1 MLFKSSASPKENPG
15 SKRLRRTLG
24 LLLGSALAVQ
34 YKQDRIFRASV
45 NLQLVM
51 VLNYLYAAYN
61 LLTALQSG
69 SMWLLSLGIYT
80 LMLAIVRTDL
90 TLSHHRGRK
99 LPPDALPRH
108 ESRCYRRVAWSLLVL
123 NVPIG
128 GLTLLMVSGQSVSA
142 LPGHLIYL
150 SALYTFVM
158 MFLAISNLIRFRK
171 LGSPILSAAKV
182 LSLVAALLSL
192 LITFSGDKLRA
203 ITFWTM
209 GNLSSASYQ
218 NALTLLATLLLCGGI
233 ILTQAR
239 ALNAMSMGEE
249 YALHVGVSV
258 RRVKLTVMICV
269 SAMIGMSVSVGGGIG
284 FVGLVTPHMIRL
296 IVGAN
301 HRRTLPACLYGGAIF
316 LLLADLISRTILA
329 PAVLPVGVVTSIIGA
344 AAFLVIFLR
353 TKRRERA

>member
-69 SMWLLSLGIYT
+69 SVWLLSLGVYT

-108 ESRCYRRVAWSLLVL
+108 ESRCYRRVAWSLLAL

-192 LITFSGDKLRA
+192 LTLA
-203 ITFWTM
+203 IGADLTA
-209 GNLSSASYQ
+209 SA
-218 NALTLLATLLLCGGI
+218 
-233 ILTQAR
+233 R
-239 ALNAMSMGEE
+239 
-249 YALHVGVSV
+249 
-258 RRVKLTVMICV
+258 RRVL
-269 SAMIGMSVSVGGGIG
+269 SG
-284 FVGLVTPHMIRL
+284 
-296 IVGAN
+296 
-301 HRRTLPACLYGGAIF
+301 
-316 LLLADLISRTILA
+316 
-329 PAVLPVGVVTSIIGA
+329 
-344 AAFLVIFLR
+344 
-353 TKRRERA
+353 

>member
-15 SKRLRRTLG
+15 SKRLRRALG

-69 SMWLLSLGIYT
+69 SVWLLSLGVYT

-108 ESRCYRRVAWSLLVL
+108 ESRCYRRVAWSLLAL

-192 LITFSGDKLRA
+192 LTLQSALIDRFGTAQGSFRLLMTRQIGRA
-203 ITFWTM
+203 S
-209 GNLSSASYQ
+209 NKSQCSYLIDRF
-218 NALTLLATLLLCGGI
+218 LT
-233 ILTQAR
+233 R
-239 ALNAMSMGEE
+239 
-249 YALHVGVSV
+249 LH
-258 RRVKLTVMICV
+258 T
-269 SAMIGMSVSVGGGIG
+269 
-284 FVGLVTPHMIRL
+284 
-296 IVGAN
+296 
-301 HRRTLPACLYGGAIF
+301 
-316 LLLADLISRTILA
+316 
-329 PAVLPVGVVTSIIGA
+329 
-344 AAFLVIFLR
+344 
-353 TKRRERA
+353 

>member
-1 MLFKSSASPKENPG
+1 MFFKSSASPKENPG
-15 SKRLRRTLG
+15 SKRLRRALG

-61 LLTALQSG
+61 LLIGLQSG
-69 SMWLLSLGIYT
+69 SVWLLSLGIYT

-108 ESRCYRRVAWSLLVL
+108 ESRCYRRVAWSLLAL

-192 LITFSGDKLRA
+192 LTLQSALIDRFGTAQGSFRLMMTRLTGSAVYASVLIIAVWMLRRPLTISANGIEEELTAPCAARVSPLRRRTPCFPKRTAWGKSKSPKAKKSPSGKQFAPDGIFHYALTFPKLSGISTTKCGWHDKSPADTRSSGSSSAFSGYRRRK
-203 ITFWTM
+203 
-209 GNLSSASYQ
+209 SA
-218 NALTLLATLLLCGGI
+218 T
-233 ILTQAR
+233 
-239 ALNAMSMGEE
+239 
-249 YALHVGVSV
+249 
-258 RRVKLTVMICV
+258 
-269 SAMIGMSVSVGGGIG
+269 
-284 FVGLVTPHMIRL
+284 
-296 IVGAN
+296 
-301 HRRTLPACLYGGAIF
+301 GAIGHDAF
-316 LLLADLISRTILA
+316 A
-329 PAVLPVGVVTSIIGA
+329 AVL
-344 AAFLVIFLR
+344 
-353 TKRRERA
+353 

>member
-61 LLTALQSG
+61 LLIGLQSG
-69 SMWLLSLGIYT
+69 SVWLLSLGIYT
-80 LMLAIVRTDL
+80 LMLAAVRTDL
-90 TLSHHRGRK
+90 TLSHHRGRN
-99 LPPDALPRH
+99 LPPSALPRH

-128 GLTLLMVSGQSVSA
+128 GLALLMVSGQSVSA

-158 MFLAISNLIRFRK
+158 MYLAISNLIRFRK

-182 LSLVAALLSL
+182 LSLVAALLTLQSALIDRFGAEQGAFRL
-192 LITFSGDKLRA
+192 LMTRLTG
-203 ITFWTM
+203 
-209 GNLSSASYQ
+209 SAVY
-218 NALTLLATLLLCGGI
+218 AT
-233 ILTQAR
+233 
-239 ALNAMSMGEE
+239 
-249 YALHVGVSV
+249 V
-258 RRVKLTVMICV
+258 
-269 SAMIGMSVSVGGGIG
+269 
-284 FVGLVTPHMIRL
+284 
-296 IVGAN
+296 
-301 HRRTLPACLYGGAIF
+301 
-316 LLLADLISRTILA
+316 
-329 PAVLPVGVVTSIIGA
+329 
-344 AAFLVIFLR
+344 LVIAVWMLR
-353 TKRRERA
+353 RPLTISADGIEEELTAP

>member
-15 SKRLRRTLG
+15 SKRLRRALG
-24 LLLGSALAVQ
+24 LMLGSALAVQ

-61 LLTALQSG
+61 LLIGLQSG

-108 ESRCYRRVAWSLLVL
+108 ESRCYRRVAWSLLAL

-171 LGSPILSAAKV
+171 FGSPILSAAKV

-192 LITFSGDKLRA
+192 LSL
-203 ITFWTM
+203 
-209 GNLSSASYQ
+209 
-218 NALTLLATLLLCGGI
+218 LTLQSALIDRFGTAQGSFRLMMTR
-233 ILTQAR
+233 LTGSAV
-239 ALNAMSMGEE
+239 
-249 YALHVGVSV
+249 YA
-258 RRVKLTVMICV
+258 
-269 SAMIGMSVSVGGGIG
+269 
-284 FVGLVTPHMIRL
+284 
-296 IVGAN
+296 
-301 HRRTLPACLYGGAIF
+301 
-316 LLLADLISRTILA
+316 
-329 PAVLPVGVVTSIIGA
+329 AVLIIA
-344 AAFLVIFLR
+344 VWMLR
-353 TKRRERA
+353 RPLTISANGIEEELTAP

>member
-61 LLTALQSG
+61 LLIGLQSG
-69 SMWLLSLGIYT
+69 SVWLLSLGIYT
-80 LMLAIVRTDL
+80 LMLAAVRTDL

-128 GLTLLMVSGQSVSA
+128 GLALLMASGQSVSA

-158 MFLAISNLIRFRK
+158 MFHLIRFRK

-192 LITFSGDKLRA
+192 LTLQ
-203 ITFWTM
+203 
-209 GNLSSASYQ
+209 SALIDRFGAEQ
-218 NALTLLATLLLCGGI
+218 GAFRLLMTRLTGSAVYASVLIIAVWMLCRPLTISADGI
-233 ILTQAR
+233 EEELT
-239 ALNAMSMGEE
+239 
-249 YALHVGVSV
+249 
-258 RRVKLTVMICV
+258 
-269 SAMIGMSVSVGGGIG
+269 
-284 FVGLVTPHMIRL
+284 
-296 IVGAN
+296 
-301 HRRTLPACLYGGAIF
+301 
-316 LLLADLISRTILA
+316 A
-329 PAVLPVGVVTSIIGA
+329 P
-344 AAFLVIFLR
+344 
-353 TKRRERA
+353 

>member
-15 SKRLRRTLG
+15 SKRLRRALG

-61 LLTALQSG
+61 LLIGLQSG

-90 TLSHHRGRK
+90 TLSHH
-99 LPPDALPRH
+99 PPDALPRH
-108 ESRCYRRVAWSLLVL
+108 ESRCYRRVAWSLLAL

-192 LITFSGDKLRA
+192 LTLQ
-203 ITFWTM
+203 
-209 GNLSSASYQ
+209 SALIDRFGTAQGSFRLLMTR
-218 NALTLLATLLLCGGI
+218 LTGSAV
-233 ILTQAR
+233 
-239 ALNAMSMGEE
+239 
-249 YALHVGVSV
+249 YA
-258 RRVKLTVMICV
+258 
-269 SAMIGMSVSVGGGIG
+269 
-284 FVGLVTPHMIRL
+284 
-296 IVGAN
+296 
-301 HRRTLPACLYGGAIF
+301 
-316 LLLADLISRTILA
+316 
-329 PAVLPVGVVTSIIGA
+329 AVLIIA
-344 AAFLVIFLR
+344 VWMLR
-353 TKRRERA
+353 RPLTISANGIEEELTAP

>member
-1 MLFKSSASPKENPG
+1 
-15 SKRLRRTLG
+15 
-24 LLLGSALAVQ
+24 
-34 YKQDRIFRASV
+34 
-45 NLQLVM
+45 M

-108 ESRCYRRVAWSLLVL
+108 ESRCYRRVAWSLLAL

-192 LITFSGDKLRA
+192 QSALIDRFGTAQGSFRLLMTRLTG
-203 ITFWTM
+203 
-209 GNLSSASYQ
+209 SAV
-218 NALTLLATLLLCGGI
+218 
-233 ILTQAR
+233 
-239 ALNAMSMGEE
+239 
-249 YALHVGVSV
+249 YA
-258 RRVKLTVMICV
+258 
-269 SAMIGMSVSVGGGIG
+269 
-284 FVGLVTPHMIRL
+284 
-296 IVGAN
+296 
-301 HRRTLPACLYGGAIF
+301 
-316 LLLADLISRTILA
+316 
-329 PAVLPVGVVTSIIGA
+329 AVLIIA
-344 AAFLVIFLR
+344 VWMLR
-353 TKRRERA
+353 RPLTISANGIEEELTAP

>member
-24 LLLGSALAVQ
+24 LLLGSALTVQ

-108 ESRCYRRVAWSLLVL
+108 ESRCYRRVAWSLLAL

-192 LITFSGDKLRA
+192 QSALIDRFGTAQGSFRLLMTRLTG
-203 ITFWTM
+203 
-209 GNLSSASYQ
+209 SAV
-218 NALTLLATLLLCGGI
+218 
-233 ILTQAR
+233 
-239 ALNAMSMGEE
+239 
-249 YALHVGVSV
+249 YA
-258 RRVKLTVMICV
+258 
-269 SAMIGMSVSVGGGIG
+269 
-284 FVGLVTPHMIRL
+284 
-296 IVGAN
+296 
-301 HRRTLPACLYGGAIF
+301 
-316 LLLADLISRTILA
+316 
-329 PAVLPVGVVTSIIGA
+329 AVLIIA
-344 AAFLVIFLR
+344 VWMLR
-353 TKRRERA
+353 RPLTISANGIEEELTAP

>member
-61 LLTALQSG
+61 LLIGLQSG
-69 SMWLLSLGIYT
+69 SVWLLSLGVYT

-108 ESRCYRRVAWSLLVL
+108 ESRCYRRVAWSLLAL

-182 LSLVAALLSL
+182 LSLVAQSALIDRFGTAQGSFRLMMTRL
-192 LITFSGDKLRA
+192 TG
-203 ITFWTM
+203 
-209 GNLSSASYQ
+209 SAV
-218 NALTLLATLLLCGGI
+218 
-233 ILTQAR
+233 
-239 ALNAMSMGEE
+239 
-249 YALHVGVSV
+249 YA
-258 RRVKLTVMICV
+258 
-269 SAMIGMSVSVGGGIG
+269 
-284 FVGLVTPHMIRL
+284 
-296 IVGAN
+296 
-301 HRRTLPACLYGGAIF
+301 
-316 LLLADLISRTILA
+316 
-329 PAVLPVGVVTSIIGA
+329 AVLIIA
-344 AAFLVIFLR
+344 VWMLR
-353 TKRRERA
+353 RPLTISANGIEEELTAP

>member
-69 SMWLLSLGIYT
+69 SVWLLSLGIYT

-108 ESRCYRRVAWSLLVL
+108 ESRCYRRVAWSLLAL

-142 LPGHLIYL
+142 L
-150 SALYTFVM
+150 F
-158 MFLAISNLIRFRK
+158 
-171 LGSPILSAAKV
+171 
-182 LSLVAALLSL
+182 
-192 LITFSGDKLRA
+192 
-203 ITFWTM
+203 
-209 GNLSSASYQ
+209 GN
-218 NALTLLATLLLCGGI
+218 
-233 ILTQAR
+233 
-239 ALNAMSMGEE
+239 
-249 YALHVGVSV
+249 
-258 RRVKLTVMICV
+258 
-269 SAMIGMSVSVGGGIG
+269 
-284 FVGLVTPHMIRL
+284 
-296 IVGAN
+296 
-301 HRRTLPACLYGGAIF
+301 
-316 LLLADLISRTILA
+316 
-329 PAVLPVGVVTSIIGA
+329 
-344 AAFLVIFLR
+344 VI
-353 TKRRERA
+353 

>member
-15 SKRLRRTLG
+15 SKRLRRALG

-61 LLTALQSG
+61 LLIGLQSG
-69 SMWLLSLGIYT
+69 SMWLLSLGVYT

-108 ESRCYRRVAWSLLVL
+108 ESRCYRRVAWSLLAL

-158 MFLAISNLIRFRK
+158 MYLAISNLIRFRK

-192 LITFSGDKLRA
+192 LSL
-203 ITFWTM
+203 
-209 GNLSSASYQ
+209 
-218 NALTLLATLLLCGGI
+218 LTLQSALIDRFGTAQGSFRLMMTR
-233 ILTQAR
+233 LTGSAV
-239 ALNAMSMGEE
+239 
-249 YALHVGVSV
+249 YA
-258 RRVKLTVMICV
+258 
-269 SAMIGMSVSVGGGIG
+269 
-284 FVGLVTPHMIRL
+284 
-296 IVGAN
+296 
-301 HRRTLPACLYGGAIF
+301 
-316 LLLADLISRTILA
+316 
-329 PAVLPVGVVTSIIGA
+329 AVLIIA
-344 AAFLVIFLR
+344 VWMLR
-353 TKRRERA
+353 RPLTISANGIEEELTAP

>member
-1 MLFKSSASPKENPG
+1 MFFNSSASPKENPG

-61 LLTALQSG
+61 LLIGLQSG
-69 SMWLLSLGIYT
+69 WLLSLGVYT

-108 ESRCYRRVAWSLLVL
+108 ESRCYRRVAWSLLAL

-158 MFLAISNLIRFRK
+158 VFLAISNLIRFRK

-192 LITFSGDKLRA
+192 LTLQ
-203 ITFWTM
+203 
-209 GNLSSASYQ
+209 SALIDRFGTAQGSFRLMMTR
-218 NALTLLATLLLCGGI
+218 LTGSAV
-233 ILTQAR
+233 
-239 ALNAMSMGEE
+239 
-249 YALHVGVSV
+249 YA
-258 RRVKLTVMICV
+258 
-269 SAMIGMSVSVGGGIG
+269 
-284 FVGLVTPHMIRL
+284 
-296 IVGAN
+296 
-301 HRRTLPACLYGGAIF
+301 
-316 LLLADLISRTILA
+316 
-329 PAVLPVGVVTSIIGA
+329 AVLIIA
-344 AAFLVIFLR
+344 VWMLR
-353 TKRRERA
+353 RPLTISANGIEEELTAP

>member
-69 SMWLLSLGIYT
+69 SVWLLSLGVYT

-108 ESRCYRRVAWSLLVL
+108 ESRCYRRVAWSLLAL

-192 LITFSGDKLRA
+192 LTLQSALSDRFCTAQGSFRLMMTRLTGSAVYASVLIIAVWMLRRPLT
-203 ITFWTM
+203 I
-209 GNLSSASYQ
+209 SA
-218 NALTLLATLLLCGGI
+218 NGIEEELT
-233 ILTQAR
+233 
-239 ALNAMSMGEE
+239 
-249 YALHVGVSV
+249 
-258 RRVKLTVMICV
+258 
-269 SAMIGMSVSVGGGIG
+269 
-284 FVGLVTPHMIRL
+284 
-296 IVGAN
+296 
-301 HRRTLPACLYGGAIF
+301 
-316 LLLADLISRTILA
+316 A
-329 PAVLPVGVVTSIIGA
+329 P
-344 AAFLVIFLR
+344 
-353 TKRRERA
+353 

>member
-1 MLFKSSASPKENPG
+1 MLFKSSASPKGNPG

-69 SMWLLSLGIYT
+69 SVWLLSLGVYT

-108 ESRCYRRVAWSLLVL
+108 ESRCYRRVAWSLLAL

-150 SALYTFVM
+150 SALYSFLM
-158 MFLAISNLIRFRK
+158 MGLGISNLIRFRRF
-171 LGSPILSAAKV
+171 GSPILSAAKV
-182 LSLVAALLSL
+182 LSMVAALLS
-192 LITFSGDKLRA
+192 
-203 ITFWTM
+203 M
-209 GNLSSASYQ
+209 
-218 NALTLLATLLLCGGI
+218 LTLQSALLDRFGEGQDSFRLLMSRLSGSAVFLSVFGMALWMLRRPMI
-233 ILTQAR
+233 IRPDAIEEELT
-239 ALNAMSMGEE
+239 
-249 YALHVGVSV
+249 
-258 RRVKLTVMICV
+258 
-269 SAMIGMSVSVGGGIG
+269 
-284 FVGLVTPHMIRL
+284 
-296 IVGAN
+296 
-301 HRRTLPACLYGGAIF
+301 
-316 LLLADLISRTILA
+316 A
-329 PAVLPVGVVTSIIGA
+329 P
-344 AAFLVIFLR
+344 
-353 TKRRERA
+353 

>member
-1 MLFKSSASPKENPG
+1 LRYQAGFCPLRVELAKRKALCNLLSHEETTMLFKSSASPKENSG
-15 SKRLRRTLG
+15 SKRLRRALG

-69 SMWLLSLGIYT
+69 SVWLLSLGIYT

-108 ESRCYRRVAWSLLVL
+108 ESRCYRRVAWSLLAL

-150 SALYTFVM
+150 SAFYTFVM

-171 LGSPILSAAKV
+171 FGSPILSAAKV

-192 LITFSGDKLRA
+192 LTLQ
-203 ITFWTM
+203 
-209 GNLSSASYQ
+209 SALIDRFGTAQGSFRLLMTR
-218 NALTLLATLLLCGGI
+218 LTGSAV
-233 ILTQAR
+233 
-239 ALNAMSMGEE
+239 
-249 YALHVGVSV
+249 YA
-258 RRVKLTVMICV
+258 
-269 SAMIGMSVSVGGGIG
+269 
-284 FVGLVTPHMIRL
+284 
-296 IVGAN
+296 
-301 HRRTLPACLYGGAIF
+301 
-316 LLLADLISRTILA
+316 
-329 PAVLPVGVVTSIIGA
+329 AVLIIA
-344 AAFLVIFLR
+344 VWMLR
-353 TKRRERA
+353 RPLTISANGIEEELTAP

>member
-1 MLFKSSASPKENPG
+1 MLFKSSASPKGNPG

-69 SMWLLSLGIYT
+69 SVWLLSLGVYT

-108 ESRCYRRVAWSLLVL
+108 ESRCYRRVAWSLLAL

-171 LGSPILSAAKV
+171 LGSPIFSAAKV

-192 LITFSGDKLRA
+192 LTLQSALIDRFSTAQGSFRLMMTRLTGSAVYASVLIIAVWMLRRPLT
-203 ITFWTM
+203 I
-209 GNLSSASYQ
+209 SA
-218 NALTLLATLLLCGGI
+218 NGIEEELT
-233 ILTQAR
+233 
-239 ALNAMSMGEE
+239 
-249 YALHVGVSV
+249 
-258 RRVKLTVMICV
+258 
-269 SAMIGMSVSVGGGIG
+269 
-284 FVGLVTPHMIRL
+284 
-296 IVGAN
+296 
-301 HRRTLPACLYGGAIF
+301 
-316 LLLADLISRTILA
+316 A
-329 PAVLPVGVVTSIIGA
+329 P
-344 AAFLVIFLR
+344 
-353 TKRRERA
+353 

>member
-1 MLFKSSASPKENPG
+1 MPTKSCSSPRRSASN
-15 SKRLRRTLG
+15 KRLRRTLG

-61 LLTALQSG
+61 LLIGLQSG
-69 SMWLLSLGIYT
+69 SVWLLSLGIYT

-99 LPPDALPRH
+99 LPPSALPRH

-128 GLTLLMVSGQSVSA
+128 GLALLMASGQSVSA

-158 MFLAISNLIRFRK
+158 MYLAISNLIRFRK

-192 LITFSGDKLRA
+192 LTLQ
-203 ITFWTM
+203 
-209 GNLSSASYQ
+209 SALIDRFGAEQ
-218 NALTLLATLLLCGGI
+218 VAFRLLMTRLTGSAVYAT
-233 ILTQAR
+233 
-239 ALNAMSMGEE
+239 
-249 YALHVGVSV
+249 V
-258 RRVKLTVMICV
+258 
-269 SAMIGMSVSVGGGIG
+269 
-284 FVGLVTPHMIRL
+284 
-296 IVGAN
+296 
-301 HRRTLPACLYGGAIF
+301 
-316 LLLADLISRTILA
+316 
-329 PAVLPVGVVTSIIGA
+329 
-344 AAFLVIFLR
+344 LVIAVWMLCR
-353 TKRRERA
+353 PLTISPDGIEEELTAP

>member
-1 MLFKSSASPKENPG
+1 MPTKSCSSPRRSASN
-15 SKRLRRTLG
+15 KRLRRTLG

-61 LLTALQSG
+61 LLIGLQSG
-69 SMWLLSLGIYT
+69 SVWLLSLGIYT

-90 TLSHHRGRK
+90 TLSHHRGRT

-108 ESRCYRRVAWSLLVL
+108 EARCYRRVAWSLLVL

-158 MFLAISNLIRFRK
+158 MYLAISNLIRFRK

-182 LSLVAALLSL
+182 LSL
-192 LITFSGDKLRA
+192 
-203 ITFWTM
+203 
-209 GNLSSASYQ
+209 
-218 NALTLLATLLLCGGI
+218 LTL
-233 ILTQAR
+233 QS
-239 ALNAMSMGEE
+239 ALID
-249 YALHVGVSV
+249 
-258 RRVKLTVMICV
+258 R
-269 SAMIGMSVSVGGGIG
+269 
-284 FVGLVTPHMIRL
+284 F
-296 IVGAN
+296 
-301 HRRTLPACLYGGAIF
+301 
-316 LLLADLISRTILA
+316 
-329 PAVLPVGVVTSIIGA
+329 GA
-344 AAFLVIFLR
+344 AQGSFRLMMTRLTGSAVYASVLIIAVWMLR
-353 TKRRERA
+353 RPLTISADGIEEELTAP